1 MALRHIYRTR
11 FGDKLSTIWELEFHN
26 TLLVLIRTVRNL
38 RRMDCEHCGDLLT
51 EVYNCLCKN
60 TEEIRYRGKD
70 DGQ

>member
-1 MALRHIYRTR
+1 MALRHVHRTR
-11 FGDKLSTIWELEFHN
+11 FGAIVSTVWELEFHT

-51 EVYNCLCKN
+51 EVYNCLSKT
-60 TEEIRYRGKD
+60 TEDIRYRSA